1 MQQMESFMHPRIAVA
16 ALLCIVVFRIVIW
29 DMQYEEGGYQ
39 NTLAVCTM
47 LRDDAPYLR
56 EWILFHRALGVG
68 HFYLYDHGSV
78 DGYARVVE
86 EFVQSGLV
94 TSIPWTSCHIAPE
107 MHRQAPCQVLA
118 MSDCISRTRQD
129 RAAAWT
135 GVFDV
140 DEFMYT
146 PSCSN
151 GSLVR
156 VLAAQ
161 PWYVASIVVQGRVS
175 GTQGFETPEEGAA
188 SWVTL
193 SYLYRAPKDGK
204 VEGDPIM
211 GFNDAV
217 KSIGR
222 TQHLYSSSVHRFWI
236 NPLSILSFHVPIEF
250 DTSNSSSIRL
260 RHYQYKSYD
269 SVRTKVMRNGNPAI
283 AYRADRDYW
292 SSSYLDDEVA
302 QCTRSLG
309 LGPATPLVDDDYY
322 HSTEEGMCAVVVH
335 SNASDGVVK
344 IRKSFWSVRRAFPRA
359 VLIDLVGSAEARAAL
374 RGSHRYRHV
383 VVANQEEIDYLS
395 VCDGNIGEKKIL
407 WVPRASWEL
416 LGENDATTPTLE
428 KKDDQH
434 PPPMW
439 IQSDGKE
446 EEEEEAAY
454 FWFIND

>member
-1 MQQMESFMHPRIAVA
+1 MMMVIT
-16 ALLCIVVFRIVIW
+16 ALLCIVLFRVITW
-29 DMQYEEGGYQ
+29 DAQHEAEEVGYK

-56 EWILFHRALGVG
+56 EWLLFHQALGVG

-94 TSIPWTSCHIAPE
+94 TSIPWTSCPLAPE
-107 MHRQAPCQVLA
+107 MHRQAPCQVSA
-118 MSDCISRTRQD
+118 MSDCISRTRHT
-129 RAAAWT
+129 AAWI
-135 GVFDV
+135 GIFDV

-146 PSCSN
+146 PSSCSK

-156 VLAAQ
+156 ALGMQ
-161 PWYVASIVVQGRVS
+161 PWYVASIAVQGRVS

-222 TQHLYSSSVHRFWI
+222 TQHLYSSSIHRFWI
-236 NPLSILSFHVPIEF
+236 KPLSILSLHVPIEL
-250 DTSNSSSIRL
+250 DTNSSSIRL
-260 RHYQYKSYD
+260 RHYQYKSYS
-269 SVRTKVMRNGNPAI
+269 SVKAKVMRNANPAI

-292 SSSYLDDEVA
+292 SSSYPDDEVA
-302 QCTRSLG
+302 RCTRSLG
-309 LGPATPLVDDDYY
+309 LGPTTPMMVDDDYY
-322 HSTEEGMCAVVVH
+322 YDYTLDPTEGKETCAVVVH

-374 RGSHRYRHV
+374 RGSHRYRH
-383 VVANQEEIDYLS
+383 IDKEKIDHLS
-395 VCDGNIGEKKIL
+395 ACDGNIGDRIL

-416 LGENDATTPTLE
+416 LGEGDATTPSSSTTLH
-428 KKDDQH
+428 DDQQ
-434 PPPMW
+434 PPVW
-439 IQSDGKE
+439 IRSDGQGGGGGKE
-446 EEEEEAAY
+446 ERAAY
-454 FWFIND
+454 FWFIHT